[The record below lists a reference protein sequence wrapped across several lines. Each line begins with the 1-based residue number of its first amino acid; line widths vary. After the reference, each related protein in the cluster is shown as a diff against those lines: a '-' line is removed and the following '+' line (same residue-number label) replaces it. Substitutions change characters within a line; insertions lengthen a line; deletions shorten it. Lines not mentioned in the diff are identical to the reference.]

1 MDELEFILET
11 AIQNPQYRPMF
22 YEKLMSSDVF
32 VVTDYNTIVESNS
45 LNGKKKNIFIKT
57 LRKEN
62 GMEIIPFFTTV
73 DKLTSFTGEDT
84 PYINLRSFEFF
95 DIIKGNCA
103 VINPG
108 SEVTK
113 EFTFEEIKALINGT
127 LFVPQNEVQFEK
139 DSEVTVF
146 TPVNYPEEL
155 ADRLNKLFSIE
166 GDVVKAY
173 LLQYERGG
181 NDGIKYM
188 VAVETEGSFERI
200 AGKAIITAEGSVAKG
215 VSIDFVE
222 MDNDS
227 GIKVG
232 IEGDFQPFYERK

>member
-11 AIQNPQYRPMF
+11 AIQNPQYRPML
-22 YEKLMSSDVF
+22 YEKLMSSDIF
-32 VVTDYNTIVESNS
+32 VVTDYNTIVDNT
-45 LNGKKKNIFIKT
+45 NTKGKKKNIFIKT

-73 DKLTSFTGEDT
+73 EKLTLFTGKET
-84 PYINLRSFEFF
+84 PYINMRSFEFF

-127 LFVPQNEVQFEK
+127 LFIPQNEVQFEK
-139 DSEVTVF
+139 DSELTVF
-146 TPVNYPEEL
+146 TPINYPEEL
-155 ADRLNKLFSIE
+155 AERLNKLFRLE
-166 GDVVKAY
+166 EDVVKAY
-173 LLQYERGG
+173 LLQYQKVED
-181 NDGIKYM
+181 DGIRYM

-200 AGKAIITAEGSVAKG
+200 AGKAIITAEGSVEKG
-215 VSIDFVE
+215 VSVDFIE
-222 MDNDS
+222 MDNES